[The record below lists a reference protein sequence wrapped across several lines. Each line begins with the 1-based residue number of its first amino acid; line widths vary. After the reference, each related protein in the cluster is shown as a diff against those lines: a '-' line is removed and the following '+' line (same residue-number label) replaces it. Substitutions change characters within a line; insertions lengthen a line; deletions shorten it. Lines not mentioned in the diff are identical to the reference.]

1 MPRLT
6 DRDAMLIAIDGPT
19 ASGKGTIAR
28 RVGARY
34 GLPVLDTGLLYRAVA
49 HAVLQAGADP
59 ADAGAAA
66 TAARALDPAHL
77 DDPDLRSAAVGAA
90 ASVVAAHPGVRAA
103 LLAYQRTFA
112 AQPGGAVLDGRDI
125 ATVIAPDA
133 DVKLF
138 VTASAQARAGRRRAE
153 LLARGEDVPIE
164 AMLAQI
170 QARDARDSG
179 RADAPLAMA
188 RDAILL
194 DTTQMPIE
202 TAVAEACAIIDR
214 VRAARR

>member
-1 MPRLT
+1 
-6 DRDAMLIAIDGPT
+6 MLIAIDGPT

-28 RVGARY
+28 QVGRRY

-49 HAVLQAGADP
+49 QAVLRAHANPADP
-59 ADAGAAA
+59 AQA
-66 TAARALDPAHL
+66 TAAAQRLDPGRL

-103 LLAYQRTFA
+103 LLACQRAFA

-125 ATVIAPDA
+125 ATVIAPEA

-138 VTASAQARAGRRRAE
+138 VTASVIERAQRRRAE
-153 LLARGEDVPIE
+153 LLGRGEDVPLAAMIEQIE
-164 AMLAQI
+164 A
-170 QARDARDSG
+170 RDRRDSG

-188 RDAILL
+188 ADAILL
-194 DTTQMPIE
+194 DTTQMPIDA
-202 TAVAEACAIIDR
+202 AVAEACAIIDR